1 MKKANRHVL
10 HIQGMWT
17 RIPHY
22 THRPPVVYN
31 VLTRPVALGAPQN
44 LHWISIV
51 KKIIILLL
59 IFIIQ

>member
-44 LHWISIV
+44 LHWTSIV
-51 KKIIILLL
+51 KKIIL
-59 IFIIQ
+59 